1 MDALDH
7 SEPRRHLELVR
18 PRELSWDTEPDRGPI
33 TRGYAVALM
42 QALSAEAGDRIGW
55 SPRDI
60 MSAFDELRA
69 QERPVLRRAAFYVLD
84 LPESVAA
91 DIAEVGPHWEV
102 RASPVAAPAE
112 PMCPKHPDTRWAA
125 CRTCR
130 PISTGRTQAFWD
142 ERARVAAED
151 HARRERLREAEAAD
165 LRRRD
170 LLGIPELN
178 HH

>member
-1 MDALDH
+1 MNDDLT
-7 SEPRRHLELVR
+7 EPRREPSH
-18 PRELSWDTEPDRGPI
+18 PQSMSWDSDPDRGPI
-33 TRGYAVALM
+33 TREFAVLLM
-42 QALSAEAGDRIGW
+42 RAIVAEADGRAGW
-55 SPRDI
+55 SPQET
-60 MSAFDELRA
+60 MLAFDELRA

-91 DIAEVGPHWEV
+91 DIAEVGPHWEL

-151 HARRERLREAEAAD
+151 HARRERLRDAEAAD
-165 LRRRD
+165 RRRRE